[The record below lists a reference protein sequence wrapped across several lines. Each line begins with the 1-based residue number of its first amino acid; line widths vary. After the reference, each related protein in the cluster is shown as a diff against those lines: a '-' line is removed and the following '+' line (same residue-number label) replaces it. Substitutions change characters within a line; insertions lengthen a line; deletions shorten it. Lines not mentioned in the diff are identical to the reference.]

1 MSGSGVWNIQLVMP
15 SLFSSVYR
23 GAVNSINR
31 LRSRAA
37 KASRTS
43 WLTARVS
50 LTAVILLI
58 SRASKIVNSFCA
70 PVTDSTAKAC
80 ELRAKL

>member
-1 MSGSGVWNIQLVMP
+1 MSGSVVWNIQLVMP
-15 SLFSSVYR
+15 SFFSFGYS
-23 GAVNSINR
+23 GAVNSARR

-37 KASRTS
+37 KASRTCGFMIS
-43 WLTARVS
+43 VS

-58 SRASKIVNSFCA
+58 SRVSKMPNSFCA
-70 PVTDSTAKAC
+70 PVTDSAAKAR